1 MINHHFSLFFLWQF
15 DPDIRKIFLL
25 KWDIIL
31 LLDISILC
39 FRGKSKKDFESDSRK
54 KNVQPVLLP
63 NALIHISPIFLMEW
77 LEIKV
82 VCFNFG
88 QGRAY

>member
-1 MINHHFSLFFLWQF
+1 MILILE
-15 DPDIRKIFLL
+15 KKFLL

-39 FRGKSKKDFESDSRK
+39 FRGKDKKVFESDSRK
-54 KNVQPVLLP
+54 KNVQPGLLP

-82 VCFNFG
+82 VCFIFG
-88 QGRAY
+88 QGSAH